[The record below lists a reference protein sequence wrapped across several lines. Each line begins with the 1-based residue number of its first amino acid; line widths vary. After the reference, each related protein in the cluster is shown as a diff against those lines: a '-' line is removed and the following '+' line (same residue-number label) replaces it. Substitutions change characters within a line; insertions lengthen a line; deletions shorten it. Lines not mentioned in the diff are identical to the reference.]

1 MTIRNIQ
8 FEEKQRFTSWW
19 LWTLLIGITLIPVY
33 GIFQQIIMGTPF
45 GDNPMPDYGLL
56 LFLLF
61 MLLFMGFFRIL
72 QLTTTIT
79 DESIQIV
86 FFPFV
91 RKEFKWEEIEN
102 LQLVN
107 YGFVGG
113 WGIRS
118 GTKYGTVY
126 NTSGKTGLAIQ
137 LKNGEKL
144 CVGTQKEAEL
154 EVILKNMSRS
164 NQRKNST

>member
-61 MLLFMGFFRIL
+61 MLLFMGFFWIL

-91 RKEFKWEEIEN
+91 RKN
-102 LQLVN
+102 
-107 YGFVGG
+107 
-113 WGIRS
+113 S
-118 GTKYGTVY
+118 
-126 NTSGKTGLAIQ
+126 SGKRSKISSWSIMDLSAAGESDPELNMGRFIIPAEKQ
-137 LKNGEKL
+137 ASPSNLRMEKSYVSALKRKL
-144 CVGTQKEAEL
+144 NWK
-154 EVILKNMSRS
+154 
-164 NQRKNST
+164 